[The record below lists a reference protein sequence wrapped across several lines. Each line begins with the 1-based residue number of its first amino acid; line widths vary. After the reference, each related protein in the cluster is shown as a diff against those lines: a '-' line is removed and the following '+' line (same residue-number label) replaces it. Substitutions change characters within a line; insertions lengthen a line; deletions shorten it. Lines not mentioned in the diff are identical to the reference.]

1 MPRYRPSLR
10 TVCLAG
16 MALVL
21 SAALAACDRDAPQTQ
36 SATLTQAAPL
46 PATRPAEPG
55 GPQVTLVMK
64 TLTNPFFV
72 DMERGARR
80 AAAETGAS
88 LQVRAAAQE
97 TSIDQQIELVEAAI
111 RERTDAI
118 VIAPGD
124 SAALIPVLRKARDA
138 GIRLVVI
145 DNPLDPV
152 LADRAGLGDVPLVT
166 VDNERGAALAAGYA
180 AATLEGPVDALLVEG
195 IRGAANAEARRRG
208 ARQALAAHPNVHIV
222 ASETANW
229 QIDEA
234 WELARRMFTR
244 WPDLRLVVCANDMMA
259 LGVIRYLKDA
269 GRSDVRVTGYDALPE
284 AREALAQG
292 RLYATV
298 DQRAAEQGELGV
310 RYALRALAGETL
322 PARTVVPVQLVTA
335 PSNAPEPPPG
345 AGAQPAAAA
354 DRDRGAH

>member
-1 MPRYRPSLR
+1 MDHRFAASRSASL
-10 TVCLAG
+10 A
-16 MALVL
+16 VL
-21 SAALAACDRDAPQTQ
+21 AALAGAAMLLLLGACEREAPQTR
-36 SATLTQAAPL
+36 SATLTQNAP
-46 PATRPAEPG
+46 PPVPRPSETG

-80 AAAETGAS
+80 AATETGAR
-88 LQVRAAAQE
+88 LLVRAAAQE
-97 TSIDQQIELVEAAI
+97 TSIDQQIEIVETAI

-152 LADRAGLGDVPLVT
+152 LAERAGLGDVPLVT
-166 VDNERGAALAAGYA
+166 VDNERGAALAADQA
-180 AATLEGPVDALLVEG
+180 AASLQGPVPTLLLEG

-208 ARQALAAHPNVHIV
+208 ALSALARHPAVQVV
-222 ASETANW
+222 ASESAHW
-229 QIDEA
+229 KIDEA
-234 WELARRMFTR
+234 FEVAQREFSEH
-244 WPDLRLVVCANDMMA
+244 PELRLVVCANDMMA

-269 GRSDVRVTGYDALPE
+269 GRPDVRVTGYDALPE

-292 RLYATV
+292 WLYATV
-298 DQRAAEQGELGV
+298 DQRAAEQGETGV
-310 RYALRALAGETL
+310 RYALRALAGEVL
-322 PARTVVPVQLVTA
+322 PARTLVPVTLVLR
-335 PSNAPEPPPG
+335 PDGGG
-345 AGAQPAAAA
+345 ADG
-354 DRDRGAH
+354 RTGER